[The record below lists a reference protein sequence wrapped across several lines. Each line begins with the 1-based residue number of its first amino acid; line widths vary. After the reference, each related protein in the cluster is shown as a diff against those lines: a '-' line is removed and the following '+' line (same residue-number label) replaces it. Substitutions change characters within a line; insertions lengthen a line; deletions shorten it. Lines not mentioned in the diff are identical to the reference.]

1 MFKYNA
7 KQWALI
13 AGCLAAGAVVN
24 WLIWLLAMG
33 EPSEISGLFHVLTTI
48 FLAAAFLVIADKFA
62 KTQIYK

>member
-1 MFKYNA
+1 MLKYNG

-13 AGCLAAGAVVN
+13 AGCLALGALVN

-33 EPSEISGLFHVLTTI
+33 SPSEISGLYHVLTTI
-48 FLAAAFLVIADKFA
+48 CLAAAFIVIADRFA